1 MERQRERDAIA
12 RLAVLHVLDTMR
24 LDAAATQRILGVM
37 TRDELDL
44 LHESLNTF
52 TKHVA
57 AVREEL
63 DAMDDEEA
71 ALRNA
76 VLARRLVEHAK
87 HARCVYC
94 GKATAPANGIIVHA
108 DTGRSDSTENGL
120 HHARPGPS

>member
-1 MERQRERDAIA
+1 MKRQSERDAIA

-24 LDAAATQRILGVM
+24 LDAAAAQRILGVM

-87 HARCVYC
+87 LGPHGCDGRC
-94 GKATAPANGIIVHA
+94 A
-108 DTGRSDSTENGL
+108 GL
-120 HHARPGPS
+120 T